1 MKELFTLQDKN
12 TMYKHVFMGKLK
24 RITEVINELGVH
36 CSLVHPDANH
46 SNYPEQFHFSAD
58 AIFKVSEFNEF
69 VFRAALHD
77 DKYHVVA
84 RHTSFK
90 EDGPN
95 EYFFAIN
102 FVY

>member
-12 TMYKHVFMGKLK
+12 TMYKHTFVGKLK
-24 RITEVINELGVH
+24 RISEIINELGVE
-36 CSLVHPDANH
+36 CSLVYPDINH
-46 SNYPEQFHFSAD
+46 SDYPGQFHFKAD

-84 RHTSFK
+84 HHTSFNQD
-90 EDGPN
+90 EPADL
-95 EYFFAIN
+95 FFAIN